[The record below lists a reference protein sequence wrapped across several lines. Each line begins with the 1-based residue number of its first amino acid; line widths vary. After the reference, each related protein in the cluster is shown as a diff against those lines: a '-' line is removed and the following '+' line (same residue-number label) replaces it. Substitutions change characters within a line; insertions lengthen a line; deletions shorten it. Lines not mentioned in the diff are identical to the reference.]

1 MGPASSPL
9 ITYVLRLADD
19 NLVLGQQLGALISR
33 MPELEEDIAVANIAI
48 DHIGQARNLYQYV
61 TELEAAVGSEDESSP
76 RSEDDVGSRAAARSE
91 DDLAMLR
98 SEREFLNA
106 VLVEQPN
113 GDFANTMVR
122 QFLFDAYQV
131 PLFQELSSSSDKRLA
146 AIAGK
151 ALKEA
156 MYHLDHSSAWVITLG
171 DGTSESHG
179 RAQAALDDLWRFT
192 ADLFAADEVEDEL
205 IGAGVAAD
213 PAAIRPRFDQT
224 VVEVTATANLTIP
237 DDGYQRLGGRTGFHT
252 EHLGHILAEMQHLY
266 RSHPSVSW

>member
-98 SEREFLNA
+98 SERE
-106 VLVEQPN
+106 
-113 GDFANTMVR
+113 
-122 QFLFDAYQV
+122 
-131 PLFQELSSSSDKRLA
+131 
-146 AIAGK
+146 
-151 ALKEA
+151 
-156 MYHLDHSSAWVITLG
+156 
-171 DGTSESHG
+171 
-179 RAQAALDDLWRFT
+179 
-192 ADLFAADEVEDEL
+192 
-205 IGAGVAAD
+205 
-213 PAAIRPRFDQT
+213 
-224 VVEVTATANLTIP
+224 
-237 DDGYQRLGGRTGFHT
+237 
-252 EHLGHILAEMQHLY
+252 
-266 RSHPSVSW
+266 